1 MPAIFPG
8 VAENQVRLRF
18 FLSSQHS
25 QEQIDAV
32 LDCTAEELGILWIAV
47 NVGMYVRM
55 RVAELERL
63 SAAEKAEE

>member
-1 MPAIFPG
+1 MPAIFAG
-8 VAENQVRLRF
+8 VAENQARLRF

-55 RVAELERL
+55 RVAELKRL